1 MTISKNIVV
10 QQAQEDLREV
20 VELVAFYHTYVDN
33 EFSDEVYH
41 KLCKEVVGARAALRR
56 VIEIA
61 FKDLS

>member
-10 QQAQEDLREV
+10 RWAQEDLREA
-20 VELVAFYHTYVDN
+20 VELVAFYQTYVDN

-56 VIEIA
+56 IIEIA
-61 FKDLS
+61 SKESS